1 MVGTRQPEASATSRN
16 LSSGAA
22 PLRLHDIT
30 EIQSNENAFAARRGT
45 DGAVIAW
52 GSERDGG
59 ALPTD
64 MDLRDTAAG
73 HGNAFRVGWK
83 IQNMSGIS
91 LAEAGQVS
99 FCVDLGVVKKCH
111 HCTFSRIE

>member
-1 MVGTRQPEASATSRN
+1 MPQQ
-16 LSSGAA
+16 LDGAA

-73 HGNAFRVGWK
+73 DGNAFRVGWK
-83 IQNMSGIS
+83 MIQNMSVIS

-99 FCVDLGVVKKCH
+99 FCVDVGVVKKRH
-111 HCTFSRIE
+111 HCIFSRIE